1 MDLNSMLDSLE
12 DAGKQSQRKN
22 RQENKID
29 QMLFDGDDDNQ
40 QDEDN
45 KQKDKEILSQA
56 QLKEKFKNFEE
67 RINNFTSEQYPN
79 INLSD
84 KLAEMERDASTSGME
99 RVSGTINDLEI
110 KLEHLIEETKQRLD
124 NETLANLSKDNLEKS
139 ELRKIQ
145 KVLEDIQQGY
155 EERIKYLWNRIEELE
170 LELDENQLQDSFS
183 GGGFGGEESID
194 DFSELG
200 Q

>member
-1 MDLNSMLDSLE
+1 MDLNSMLDSLDGVGE
-12 DAGKQSQRKN
+12 QSQRQN
-22 RQENKID
+22 RQEDKID
-29 QMLFDGDDDNQ
+29 QMLFDDDDNQ

-45 KQKDKEILSQA
+45 KQKDKELLSQA

-170 LELDENQLQDSFS
+170 LELDENQLQDNFP
-183 GGGFGGEESID
+183 GGGGLGGEESMD
-194 DFSELG
+194 DFSGLS